1 MMNKTKFLVAAMIIL
16 MTTQTALAAKVVSD
30 VKLTDGTHI
39 RKCQFNN
46 GVVKYCTQE
55 DAINDMRAFN
65 NFSLIP
71 QSEVKKTGEQLYKMT
86 GDKSFLEPPKY
97 NNSNVNEAKINAEI
111 AKKEAE
117 ARNKAKADAAKLQQ
131 ELELVTPTC
140 KIIRRKI
147 NEYKNKYNTLFDS
160 LDTKEQLGLNVDRTQ
175 LELLNYKIS
184 LLYKLFDETYYNTNV
199 MDEGYYKPEQRYIEI
214 KNAYKS
220 GKISEDE
227 FAILIKDLK
236 TKDNKMA
243 SEYQKIIAL
252 KKIPLSASVP
262 FNNDNNAEHIEN
274 TKLEK
279 TRRGVGTG
287 VNILNDTM
295 NSVRSIQGMFGI

>member
-97 NNSNVNEAKINAEI
+97 NNSNVNETNKKAVQAEKIKFQNEFPIAKNVETTLSEYEKEYNELLRKRNLGLPYDEKRFEIIESKINVLKELYGESAEYTNPYVTGYSYLSI
-111 AKKEAE
+111 KGIQATYNNLLDKLSKKEITQDE
-117 ARNKAKADAAKLQQ
+117 FNYLKAKLVINAGQ
-131 ELELVTPTC
+131 LETTYTKVLNSQGKVLCAGEVQSNNQNINNETVTQTGV
-140 KIIRRKI
+140 
-147 NEYKNKYNTLFDS
+147 N
-160 LDTKEQLGLNVDRTQ
+160 DTKLDKV
-175 LELLNYKIS
+175 
-184 LLYKLFDETYYNTNV
+184 
-199 MDEGYYKPEQRYIEI
+199 
-214 KNAYKS
+214 
-220 GKISEDE
+220 
-227 FAILIKDLK
+227 
-236 TKDNKMA
+236 
-243 SEYQKIIAL
+243 
-252 KKIPLSASVP
+252 
-262 FNNDNNAEHIEN
+262 
-274 TKLEK
+274 
-279 TRRGVGTG
+279 RRGVGNG

-295 NSVRSIQGMFGI
+295 NGVRSIQSMFGI

>member
-97 NNSNVNEAKINAEI
+97 NNSNVNEANKKTVQAEKIKFQNEFPIAKNVETTLSEYEKEYNELLRKRNLGLPYDEKRFEILESKINVLNELETNANPYVLGYDALSI
-111 AKKEAE
+111 SDMQTSYNNLLDKLSKKEITPDE
-117 ARNKAKADAAKLQQ
+117 FNYLKAKLVINAGKL
-131 ELELVTPTC
+131 EAT
-140 KIIRRKI
+140 
-147 NEYKNKYNTLFDS
+147 YNKVVNSQGKVLYAGEEPLNDKDFKSETIEP
-160 LDTKEQLGLNVDRTQ
+160 TKE
-175 LELLNYKIS
+175 
-184 LLYKLFDETYYNTNV
+184 
-199 MDEGYYKPEQRYIEI
+199 
-214 KNAYKS
+214 
-220 GKISEDE
+220 
-227 FAILIKDLK
+227 
-236 TKDNKMA
+236 
-243 SEYQKIIAL
+243 
-252 KKIPLSASVP
+252 
-262 FNNDNNAEHIEN
+262 

-279 TRRGVGTG
+279 ARRGVGTG

-295 NSVRSIQGMFGI
+295 NSVRSIQSMFGI

>member
-1 MMNKTKFLVAAMIIL
+1 MNKAKFLVAAMIIL

-97 NNSNVNEAKINAEI
+97 NNSNVNETNKKAVQAEKIKFQNEFPIAKNVETTLSEYEKEYNELLRKRNLGLPYDEKRFEIIESKINVLNELYGESAEYTNPYVTGYSSLTI
-111 AKKEAE
+111 SGIQGAYNNLSDKLKKKEITQDE
-117 ARNKAKADAAKLQQ
+117 FNYLKAKLVINAGQ
-131 ELELVTPTC
+131 LETTYTKVLNSQGKVLCAGEVQSNNQNINNETVTQTGV
-140 KIIRRKI
+140 
-147 NEYKNKYNTLFDS
+147 N
-160 LDTKEQLGLNVDRTQ
+160 DTKLDKV
-175 LELLNYKIS
+175 
-184 LLYKLFDETYYNTNV
+184 
-199 MDEGYYKPEQRYIEI
+199 
-214 KNAYKS
+214 
-220 GKISEDE
+220 
-227 FAILIKDLK
+227 
-236 TKDNKMA
+236 
-243 SEYQKIIAL
+243 
-252 KKIPLSASVP
+252 
-262 FNNDNNAEHIEN
+262 
-274 TKLEK
+274 
-279 TRRGVGTG
+279 RRGVGNG

-295 NSVRSIQGMFGI
+295 NGVRSIQSMFGI

>member
-97 NNSNVNEAKINAEI
+97 NNLNVNEANKKAVQAEKIKFQNEFPIAKNVETTLSEYEKEYNELLRKRNLGLPYDEKRFEILESKINVLKELYGESAEYTNPYVTGYSYLSI
-111 AKKEAE
+111 KGIQATYNNLLDKLSKKEITQDE
-117 ARNKAKADAAKLQQ
+117 FNYLKAKLVINAGQ
-131 ELELVTPTC
+131 LETTYTKVLNSQGKVLCAGEVQSNNQNINNETVTQTGV
-140 KIIRRKI
+140 
-147 NEYKNKYNTLFDS
+147 N
-160 LDTKEQLGLNVDRTQ
+160 DTKLDKV
-175 LELLNYKIS
+175 
-184 LLYKLFDETYYNTNV
+184 
-199 MDEGYYKPEQRYIEI
+199 
-214 KNAYKS
+214 
-220 GKISEDE
+220 
-227 FAILIKDLK
+227 
-236 TKDNKMA
+236 
-243 SEYQKIIAL
+243 
-252 KKIPLSASVP
+252 
-262 FNNDNNAEHIEN
+262 
-274 TKLEK
+274 
-279 TRRGVGTG
+279 RRGVGNG

-295 NSVRSIQGMFGI
+295 NGVRSIQSMFGI

>member
-1 MMNKTKFLVAAMIIL
+1 MMNKAKFLVAAMIIL

-97 NNSNVNEAKINAEI
+97 NNSNVNETNKKAVQAEKIKFQNEFPIAKNVETTLSEYEKEYNELLRKRNLGLPYDEKRFEIIESKINVLNELYGESAEYTNPYVTGYSSLTI
-111 AKKEAE
+111 SGIQGAYNNLSDKLKKKEITQDE
-117 ARNKAKADAAKLQQ
+117 FNYLKAKLVINAGQ
-131 ELELVTPTC
+131 LETTYTKVLNSQGKVLCAGEVQSNNQNINNETVTQTGV
-140 KIIRRKI
+140 
-147 NEYKNKYNTLFDS
+147 N
-160 LDTKEQLGLNVDRTQ
+160 DTKLDKV
-175 LELLNYKIS
+175 
-184 LLYKLFDETYYNTNV
+184 
-199 MDEGYYKPEQRYIEI
+199 
-214 KNAYKS
+214 
-220 GKISEDE
+220 
-227 FAILIKDLK
+227 
-236 TKDNKMA
+236 
-243 SEYQKIIAL
+243 
-252 KKIPLSASVP
+252 
-262 FNNDNNAEHIEN
+262 
-274 TKLEK
+274 
-279 TRRGVGTG
+279 RRGVGNG

-295 NSVRSIQGMFGI
+295 NGVRSIQSMFGI

>member
-1 MMNKTKFLVAAMIIL
+1 MMNKAKFLVAAMIIL

-97 NNSNVNEAKINAEI
+97 NNSNVNETNKKAVQAEKIKFQNEFPIVKNVETTLSEYEKEYNELLRKRNLGLPYDEKRFEILESKINVLKELYGESAEYTNPYVTGYSSLTI
-111 AKKEAE
+111 SGIQGAYNNLSDKLKKKEITQDE
-117 ARNKAKADAAKLQQ
+117 FNYLKAKLVINAGQ
-131 ELELVTPTC
+131 LETTYTKVLNSQGKVLCAGEVQSNNQNINNGTVTQTGV
-140 KIIRRKI
+140 
-147 NEYKNKYNTLFDS
+147 N
-160 LDTKEQLGLNVDRTQ
+160 DTKLDKV
-175 LELLNYKIS
+175 
-184 LLYKLFDETYYNTNV
+184 
-199 MDEGYYKPEQRYIEI
+199 
-214 KNAYKS
+214 
-220 GKISEDE
+220 
-227 FAILIKDLK
+227 
-236 TKDNKMA
+236 
-243 SEYQKIIAL
+243 
-252 KKIPLSASVP
+252 
-262 FNNDNNAEHIEN
+262 
-274 TKLEK
+274 
-279 TRRGVGTG
+279 RRGVGNG

-295 NSVRSIQGMFGI
+295 NSVRSIQSMFGI

>member
-1 MMNKTKFLVAAMIIL
+1 MKEITMMNKAKFLVAAMIIL

-97 NNSNVNEAKINAEI
+97 NNSNVNETNKKAVQAEKIKFQNEFPIAKNVETTLSEYEKEYNELLRKRNLGLPYDEKRFEIIESKINVLNELYGESAEYTNPYVTGYSSLTI
-111 AKKEAE
+111 SGIQGAYNNLSDKLKKKEITQDE
-117 ARNKAKADAAKLQQ
+117 FNYLKAKLVINAGQ
-131 ELELVTPTC
+131 LETTYTKVLNSQGKVLCAGEVQSNNQNINNETVTQTGV
-140 KIIRRKI
+140 
-147 NEYKNKYNTLFDS
+147 N
-160 LDTKEQLGLNVDRTQ
+160 DTKLDKV
-175 LELLNYKIS
+175 
-184 LLYKLFDETYYNTNV
+184 
-199 MDEGYYKPEQRYIEI
+199 
-214 KNAYKS
+214 
-220 GKISEDE
+220 
-227 FAILIKDLK
+227 
-236 TKDNKMA
+236 
-243 SEYQKIIAL
+243 
-252 KKIPLSASVP
+252 
-262 FNNDNNAEHIEN
+262 
-274 TKLEK
+274 
-279 TRRGVGTG
+279 RRGVGNG

-295 NSVRSIQGMFGI
+295 NGVRSIQSMFGI

>member
-1 MMNKTKFLVAAMIIL
+1 MKGVTMMNKAKFLVAAMIIL

-97 NNSNVNEAKINAEI
+97 NNSNVNETNKKAVQAEKIKFQNEFPIAKNVETTLSEYEKEYNELLRKRNLGLPYDEKRFEIIESKINVLNELYGESAEYTNPYVTGYSSLTI
-111 AKKEAE
+111 SGIQGAYNNLSDKLKKKEITQDE
-117 ARNKAKADAAKLQQ
+117 FNYLKAKLVINAGQ
-131 ELELVTPTC
+131 LETTYTKVLNSQGKVLCAGEVQSNNQNINNETVTQTGV
-140 KIIRRKI
+140 
-147 NEYKNKYNTLFDS
+147 N
-160 LDTKEQLGLNVDRTQ
+160 DTKLDKV
-175 LELLNYKIS
+175 
-184 LLYKLFDETYYNTNV
+184 
-199 MDEGYYKPEQRYIEI
+199 
-214 KNAYKS
+214 
-220 GKISEDE
+220 
-227 FAILIKDLK
+227 
-236 TKDNKMA
+236 
-243 SEYQKIIAL
+243 
-252 KKIPLSASVP
+252 
-262 FNNDNNAEHIEN
+262 
-274 TKLEK
+274 
-279 TRRGVGTG
+279 RRGVGNG

-295 NSVRSIQGMFGI
+295 NGVRSIQSMFGI

>member
-97 NNSNVNEAKINAEI
+97 NNLNVNEANKKAIQSEKIKFQNEFPI
-111 AKKEAE
+111 AKKVETTLSRYEKEYNELLRKSNLGLPYDEKRFEILKSKINVLNELAISANPYVIGYDALSISDMQTSYNNLLDKLSKKE
-117 ARNKAKADAAKLQQ
+117 ITPDEFNYLKAKLVINAGKL
-131 ELELVTPTC
+131 EAT
-140 KIIRRKI
+140 
-147 NEYKNKYNTLFDS
+147 YNKVVNSQGKVLYAG
-160 LDTKEQLGLNVDRTQ
+160 EEPLN
-175 LELLNYKIS
+175 S
-184 LLYKLFDETYYNTNV
+184 
-199 MDEGYYKPEQRYIEI
+199 
-214 KNAYKS
+214 
-220 GKISEDE
+220 
-227 FAILIKDLK
+227 KDLK
-236 TKDNKMA
+236 
-243 SEYQKIIAL
+243 SETTEPIK
-252 KKIPLSASVP
+252 
-262 FNNDNNAEHIEN
+262 E

-279 TRRGVGTG
+279 ARRGVETG

-295 NSVRSIQGMFGI
+295 NSVRSIQSMFGI

>member
-1 MMNKTKFLVAAMIIL
+1 MKGVTMMNKAKFLVAAMIIL

-97 NNSNVNEAKINAEI
+97 NNSNVNETNKKAVQAEKIKFQNEFPIVKNVETTLSEYEKEYNELLRKRNLGLPYDEKRFEILESKINVLKELYGESAEYTNPYVTGYSSLTI
-111 AKKEAE
+111 SGIQGAYNNLSDKLKKKEITQDE
-117 ARNKAKADAAKLQQ
+117 FNYLKAKLVINAGQ
-131 ELELVTPTC
+131 LETTYTKVLNSQGKVLCAGEVQSNNQNINNGTVTQTGV
-140 KIIRRKI
+140 
-147 NEYKNKYNTLFDS
+147 N
-160 LDTKEQLGLNVDRTQ
+160 DTKLDKV
-175 LELLNYKIS
+175 
-184 LLYKLFDETYYNTNV
+184 
-199 MDEGYYKPEQRYIEI
+199 
-214 KNAYKS
+214 
-220 GKISEDE
+220 
-227 FAILIKDLK
+227 
-236 TKDNKMA
+236 
-243 SEYQKIIAL
+243 
-252 KKIPLSASVP
+252 
-262 FNNDNNAEHIEN
+262 
-274 TKLEK
+274 
-279 TRRGVGTG
+279 RRGVGNG

-295 NSVRSIQGMFGI
+295 NSVRSIQSMFGI